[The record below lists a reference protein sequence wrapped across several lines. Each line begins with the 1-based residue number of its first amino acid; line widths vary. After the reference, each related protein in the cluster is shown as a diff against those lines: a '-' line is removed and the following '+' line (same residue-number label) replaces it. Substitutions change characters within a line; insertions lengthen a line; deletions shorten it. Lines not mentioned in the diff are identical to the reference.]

1 MDIKLTVEV
10 DDDFIEDVLKAFLD
24 TAGTEKDLEDCV
36 LESLEIEGTVNNID
50 DIANECKKFAD
61 SKLSFKKHA

>member
-10 DDDFIEDVLKAFLD
+10 DDDFIEDVFKAFLD

-36 LESLEIEGTVNNID
+36 LESLEIEGTIDNID
-50 DIANECKKFAD
+50 DIINECKKLVD
-61 SKLSFKKHA
+61 NKLTFKND

>member
-24 TAGTEKDLEDCV
+24 TAGTEKDLEDCI

-50 DIANECKKFAD
+50 DIVNECKKFAD

>member
-10 DDDFIEDVLKAFLD
+10 DNDFIEDVLKAFLD

-36 LESLEIEGTVNNID
+36 LESLEVEGTVNNIHD
-50 DIANECKKFAD
+50 VANECKKFICH
-61 SKLSFKKHA
+61 KLLFKND

>member
-50 DIANECKKFAD
+50 DIVNECKMFAD

>member
-36 LESLEIEGTVNNID
+36 LESLEVEGTVNNIHD
-50 DIANECKKFAD
+50 VANECAKFIRHKLL
-61 SKLSFKKHA
+61 SKND

>member
-24 TAGTEKDLEDCV
+24 TAGTEKDLEECV
-36 LESLEIEGTVNNID
+36 LESLEIEGTVNNICD
-50 DIANECKKFAD
+50 VTNECKKFIGN
-61 SKLSFKKHA
+61 KLAFKND